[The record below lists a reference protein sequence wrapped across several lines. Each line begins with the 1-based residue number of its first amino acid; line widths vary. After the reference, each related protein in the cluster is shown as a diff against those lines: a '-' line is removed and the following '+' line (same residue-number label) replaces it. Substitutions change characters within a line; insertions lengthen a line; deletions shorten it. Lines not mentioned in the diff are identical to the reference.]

1 MPSVAMNITMATW
14 PESSPSRTRP
24 TLGALLRVRV
34 DAPDKPTSMLVG
46 MPQTPG
52 MDSLPA
58 VRA

>member
-1 MPSVAMNITMATW
+1 MNITMATW
-14 PESSPSRTRP
+14 LESSPRTRP

>member
-14 PESSPSRTRP
+14 PESSPRTCP

-52 MDSLPA
+52 MDSLRA